1 MTASPRAPLCD
12 MKPTRPRGGFA
23 GPNVAFIE
31 TSGAMLITPMQ
42 LGPTS
47 RMPASRQTAS
57 NSAWRLAP
65 SSPDSANPEEITT
78 RLLTPFFAHWRAVST
93 TPTAGTAITVRRLR
107 LRRTRTVGHTHH
119 SALWRAVSTTP
130 TAGPAITARPTGPGI
145 SSTVGYATTDWTT
158 GAEGLTGK
166 AGPLKPLESKVG
178 Q

>member
-12 MKPTRPRGGFA
+12 MKPTRPRGGVA

-31 TSGAMLITPMQ
+31 TSGAVLITPMQ

-47 RMPASRQTAS
+47 RIPVSRQTATR
-57 NSAWRLAP
+57 SACRLAP
-65 SSPDSANPEEITT
+65 SSPDPANPEEITT

-93 TPTAGTAITVRRLR
+93 TPTAGT
-107 LRRTRTVGHTHH
+107 
-119 SALWRAVSTTP
+119 
-130 TAGPAITARPTGPGI
+130 AITARPTGPGI